1 MLPWSISKVV
11 DAEGRARGEG
21 RNTRSKNGR
30 GGIVAGSEVGEDGV
44 LKVFWSNRA
53 SAALP
58 HSGKLWMN
66 GKMEPLRR
74 REGVRQ
80 VPRDHAVEYS
90 VHWAVRSNTLDGTSK
105 GRGGGGVGSPCRN
118 GGAGSMGGGA
128 GGPSR
133 YRVVV
138 AARQSGSRHRAGQ
151 RATPPSQAHSASV
164 ARAAARYP
172 FQGCYFGALT
182 IGTLSGDPTRRPK
195 PRRVPSDGSCQKVSR
210 LPSSGIRI
218 KDTEHRAPCD
228 AVPCCDRVHSERSR
242 ILTKYRGSA
251 SLLLW

>member
-1 MLPWSISKVV
+1 MDEWQNGAPPPARGCEAGTPGPCGRVLRTLGG
-11 DAEGRARGEG
+11 AEQHTGWHIEGEG
-21 RNTRSKNGR
+21 RRRGR
-30 GGIVAGSEVGEDGV
+30 
-44 LKVFWSNRA
+44 
-53 SAALP
+53 
-58 HSGKLWMN
+58 
-66 GKMEPLRR
+66 
-74 REGVRQ
+74 
-80 VPRDHAVEYS
+80 VPVSQWR
-90 VHWAVRSNTLDGTSK
+90 
-105 GRGGGGVGSPCRN
+105 GRFH
-118 GGAGSMGGGA
+118 GGGA